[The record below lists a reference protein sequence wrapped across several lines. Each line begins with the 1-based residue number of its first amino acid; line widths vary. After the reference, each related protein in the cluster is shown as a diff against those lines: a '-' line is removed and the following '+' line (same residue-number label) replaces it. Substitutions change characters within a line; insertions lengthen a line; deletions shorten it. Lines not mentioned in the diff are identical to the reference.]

1 MENPIK
7 MDDLGVPLFLETP
20 TWIHEWLIF
29 IYTLVNDHI
38 AGWNIPPSLIGNKS
52 TQSGAPIFQPAILDY
67 RSVSFMVN

>member
-1 MENPIK
+1 

-38 AGWNIPPSLIGNKS
+38 AGLEYPHFYIRKYIDETLRGPHFPGIS
-52 TQSGAPIFQPAILDY
+52 
-67 RSVSFMVN
+67 